1 MEIRLALRKIG
12 NSRMIAIPSQIVKD
26 LKLEAGDD
34 MLLDI
39 TNSIILVKKKRYLYG
54 GTLLRNSD

>member
-1 MEIRLALRKIG
+1 MEIRLELRKIG

-39 TNSIILVKKKRYLYG
+39 ANSIILVKKKRYLYG

>member
-1 MEIRLALRKIG
+1 MEIRLELRKIG

-39 TNSIILVKKKRYLYG
+39 TNSIILVKKKRYLY
-54 GTLLRNSD
+54 